1 MGVTGRFNSGW
12 YHNLDIEEGSKDEFA
27 VLQFRSLGNDRKELG
42 DLGSCCLDESTES
55 RRCLEE

>member
-1 MGVTGRFNSGW
+1 MLELEVA
-12 YHNLDIEEGSKDEFA
+12 IADEFA

-42 DLGSCCLDESTES
+42 DSGSCCLDESTES